1 MPVAASEPPEPN
13 PCFADSRRLTGHNRF
28 FAGSGVV
35 LETRGPWAHDIAA
48 HNRWREVA
56 SAMCRA
62 IGWGDAAP
70 IARSHA
76 SGTLLAF
83 EAPIDTLFTAT
94 EINEWAWEQAS
105 GLFEAGSDIAVDPP
119 FDPHFDQMHP
129 LGKDL
134 FAVAKVFNARATAE
148 RNPALVALRAAVR
161 TYGMP
166 IFVDDHEVSV
176 GAGAGSCTWPLAGL
190 PGVDNVAWESLRDIP
205 KVLVTGSNGKTT
217 TVRLLAALLAASDEK
232 FKDHVGYSSTEGV
245 VIGGEPAGDGDFSG
259 PAGARLVLR
268 DLRVEAAIL
277 ETARGGILRRGLAIE
292 KADVAIVTN
301 ISADHFGEYG
311 IDSLDDLADVKL
323 VVARA
328 LDSAGTLV
336 LNADDPVLMGRAGK
350 QECSVALFAFD
361 DAHPALVA
369 LREVNGSTC
378 GLIDE
383 QLWLTHRGV
392 RTLLGELCEMP
403 LTLNGA
409 AIYNIANIA
418 AATLAASALGVSPAV
433 IAAELKRFGGTRF
446 DNPGR
451 LDRWSIG
458 DVTVLIDYAHNPGGL
473 AMLLAASRSMQME
486 QISSGRTG
494 GRIGLL
500 LGQAGNRSNDA
511 INELAATAAIFRP
524 DFIVVKEIAGM
535 LRGRALGEVSA
546 LLQNSLLA
554 AGYPPENI
562 QTEADEVDAA
572 RQLLRWAQPGDVLV
586 LPVHQSAS
594 RKVLSALLDEM
605 EVGRWQAGAALPA
618 MADANLFRF
627 SIINLIS

>member
-13 PCFADSRRLTGHNRF
+13 PCFVDSRRLTGHNRF

-35 LETRGPWAHDIAA
+35 LETRGPSAQDMAA
-48 HNRWREVA
+48 HNRWREAA
-56 SAMCRA
+56 SAMRRA
-62 IGWGDAAP
+62 IGWSDVAP
-70 IARSHA
+70 IVRSHA

-83 EAPIDTLFTAT
+83 EAPVDALFTAT
-94 EINEWAWEQAS
+94 EVNEWAWEQAS
-105 GLFEAGSDIAVDPP
+105 GLFEAGVNITAVEPS
-119 FDPHFDQMHP
+119 FDPHFDQIHP

-134 FAVAKVFNARATAE
+134 LATAKVFNARATAE
-148 RNPALVALRAAVR
+148 KNPALIALRAAAH
-161 TYGMP
+161 TQGMP
-166 IFVDDHEVSV
+166 ILVDDHEVSL
-176 GAGAGSCTWPLAGL
+176 GAGAGSRTWPLTAL
-190 PGVDNVAWESLRDIP
+190 PAVGNVAWKSLRDIP

-217 TVRLLAALLAASDEK
+217 TVRLLAAILNASDAK
-232 FKDHVGYSSTEGV
+232 FRGHVGYSSTEGV

-328 LDSAGTLV
+328 LGTAGTLV
-336 LNADDPVLMGRAGK
+336 LNTDDAALLARAAK
-350 QECSVALFAFD
+350 QECSVALFAID

-369 LREVNGSTC
+369 LRAAGGSTC

-383 QLWLTHRGV
+383 QLWLTHCGV
-392 RTLLGELCEMP
+392 RTLVGELRELP

-409 AIYNIANIA
+409 AVYNIANIA
-418 AATLAASALGVSPAV
+418 AAALAASALGVSPAV
-433 IAAELKRFGGTRF
+433 IAAELKKFGSTRF

-458 DVTVLIDYAHNPGGL
+458 NVTVLIDYAHNPDGL
-473 AMLLAASRSMQME
+473 AMLLSASRSMQMR
-486 QISSGRTG
+486 QISNGRAK

-511 INELAATAAIFRP
+511 IAELATTAAIFRP

-535 LRGRALGEVSA
+535 LRGRALGEVPT

-562 QTEADEVDAA
+562 QTETDEVDAA

-586 LPVHQSAS
+586 LPIHQSAS
-594 RKVLSALLDEM
+594 RKVLSVLLDEM
-605 EVGRWQAGAALPA
+605 DKGQWPMAGGTGAP
-618 MADANLFRF
+618 
-627 SIINLIS
+627 

>member
-13 PCFADSRRLTGHNRF
+13 PCFVDSRRLTGHNRF

-35 LETRGPWAHDIAA
+35 LETRGPSAQDIAA
-48 HNRWREVA
+48 HNRWREA
-56 SAMCRA
+56 ALAMCRA
-62 IGWGDAAP
+62 IGWGDAAL
-70 IARSHA
+70 IVRAHA

-83 EAPIDTLFTAT
+83 EAPVDTLFTAT
-94 EINEWAWEQAS
+94 EVNEWAWEQAS
-105 GLFEAGSDIAVDPP
+105 GLFEPGFDITAVDS
-119 FDPHFDQMHP
+119 HFDHMHP
-129 LGKDL
+129 LGKDNI
-134 FAVAKVFNARATAE
+134 AVAEVFNARAAAE
-148 RNPALVALRAAVR
+148 KNPALVALRLAAR
-161 TYGMP
+161 KHGIP
-166 IFVDDHEVSV
+166 IFSDDHEVSL
-176 GAGAGSCTWPLAGL
+176 GAGAGSRTWPLTSL
-190 PGVDNVAWESLRDIP
+190 PGVGDVAWDSLRDIP

-217 TVRLLAALLAASDEK
+217 TVRLLAALLTASDEK
-232 FKDHVGYSSTEGV
+232 FRGHVGYSSTEGV
-245 VIGGEPAGDGDFSG
+245 VIGAEPAGDGDFSG

-292 KADVAIVTN
+292 KAEVAIVTN

-311 IDSLDDLADVKL
+311 IDSLDDLAEVKL

-328 LDSAGTLV
+328 LGTAGTLV
-336 LNADDPVLMGRAGK
+336 LNADDPALLARAAK

-361 DAHPALVA
+361 DAHPALVS
-369 LREVNGSTC
+369 LREASGSTF

-392 RTLLGELCEMP
+392 RSLLGELRELP

-409 AIYNIANIA
+409 AMYNIANIA
-418 AATLAASALGVSPAV
+418 AAALAASALGVSPAV
-433 IAAELKRFGGTRF
+433 IATELKRFGSTRF
-446 DNPGR
+446 DNSGR

-458 DVTVLIDYAHNPGGL
+458 KVTVLIDYAHNPAGL
-473 AMLLAASRSMQME
+473 AGLLLVGGFIALDR
-486 QISSGRTG
+486 ISKGHFQ

-500 LGQAGNRSNDA
+500 LGQAGNRSDQA
-511 INELAATAAIFRP
+511 IAELAQVAAVAKP
-524 DFIVVKEIAGM
+524 DFIVIKENAGM
-535 LRGRALGEVSA
+535 LRGRALGEVPA
-546 LLQNSLLA
+546 LLKNNLLA

-586 LPVHQSAS
+586 LPIHQSAS

-605 EVGRWQAGAALPA
+605 EKCRWQAGTALPI
-618 MADANLFRF
+618 MPDANLPA
-627 SIINLIS
+627 